1 MGSDENKFIGGDKNL
16 SEKDG
21 LDFKII
27 KTVKTIKF
35 VLTVFIIYLI
45 KGLHLLV

>member
-1 MGSDENKFIGGDKNL
+1 MRVFINA
-16 SEKDG
+16 SVER